1 MRRRLAPALLAPLLV
16 VTSCAIPTDETTT
29 PLDPDALPPAIVNT
43 TTTTTTTTIPTSTT
57 IAAPA
62 NTGDSLPAPST
73 TSTTTLPPTL
83 TAPVVIYYTIG
94 STDDV
99 RPLQR
104 ELAADPTLPE
114 LIAQLT
120 SPLPDV
126 AELGLRSS
134 VRPDLIESV
143 TVDRGTAT
151 VALTSLELDRI
162 SDTTL
167 RRAISQLVLTLT
179 SFRTPDQGAIGT
191 VRFETD
197 GEGFAVFVPAFGGQS
212 DPGEPLAFTDFAS
225 LIAGTSGSATTTTT
239 TPPTSTNPPT
249 TAA

>member
-1 MRRRLAPALLAPLLV
+1 MRCRLALAVLSPMLLLV
-16 VTSCAIPTDETTT
+16 ACAIPNDETAT
-29 PLDPDALPPAIVNT
+29 PLDPDGLPPAIVNT
-43 TTTTTTTTIPTSTT
+43 TTTTTTTTIPTTTTVAAPPVSSDGSTPTSSSTT
-57 IAAPA
+57 
-62 NTGDSLPAPST
+62 
-73 TSTTTLPPTL
+73 TSTLPPTL
-83 TAPVVIYYTIG
+83 TAPVVLYYTIG
-94 STDDV
+94 STDSV

-104 ELAADPTLPE
+104 ELAADPTLTE

-120 SPLPDV
+120 TPLPDV

-134 VRPDLIESV
+134 VRPNLIDNV
-143 TVDRGTAT
+143 TVDRGTAS
-151 VALTSLELDRI
+151 VALDPAELDRL

-197 GEGFAVFVPAFGGQS
+197 GEGFAVDVPAFGGQS

-225 LIAGTSGSATTTTT
+225 LVAGTSA
-239 TPPTSTNPPT
+239 PPT
-249 TAA
+249 TTQPTTSTDPVTTAA

>member
-1 MRRRLAPALLAPLLV
+1 MRVRTTLAAFGALALLVPG
-16 VTSCAIPTDETTT
+16 CAIPTDETTT
-29 PLDPDALPPAIVNT
+29 PLDPDALPPAIVDT
-43 TTTTTTTTIPTSTT
+43 TTTTTTTTVAPPPTTLPGESVPATT
-57 IAAPA
+57 
-62 NTGDSLPAPST
+62 T
-73 TSTTTLPPTL
+73 TTTTTLPPTL

-94 STDDV
+94 STDEV

-104 ELAADPTLPE
+104 ELAADPTLTE

-120 SPLPDV
+120 TPLPDV

-134 VRPDLIESV
+134 VRASLLESV

-151 VALTSLELDRI
+151 VALEPVELSRI

-197 GEGFAVFVPAFGGQS
+197 GEGFAVDVPAFGGQS
-212 DPGEPLAFTDFAS
+212 DPGEPLAFSDFAS
-225 LIAGTSGSATTTTT
+225 LIAGSSASTTTTT
-239 TPPTSTNPPT
+239 TEPPTTEPPT

>member
-1 MRRRLAPALLAPLLV
+1 
-16 VTSCAIPTDETTT
+16 
-29 PLDPDALPPAIVNT
+29 
-43 TTTTTTTTIPTSTT
+43 
-57 IAAPA
+57 
-62 NTGDSLPAPST
+62 
-73 TSTTTLPPTL
+73 L

-94 STDDV
+94 SSDDV

-104 ELAADPTLPE
+104 QLAADPTLTE
-114 LIAQLT
+114 LLGQLS

-126 AELGLRSS
+126 AALGLRTS
-134 VRPDLIESV
+134 VRPNLMESV

-151 VALTSLELDRI
+151 VALDSLELGRI

-212 DPGEPLAFTDFAS
+212 DPGEPLAFSDFAS
-225 LIAGTSGSATTTTT
+225 LIAGTSASTTTTL
-239 TPPTSTNPPT
+239 PPPPSTDPPT
-249 TAA
+249 TAS

>member
-1 MRRRLAPALLAPLLV
+1 MSTRLALCVAAPSLLLV
-16 VTSCAIPTDETTT
+16 ACAIPTDETTT
-29 PLDPDALPPAIVNT
+29 PLDPDGLPPAIVNT
-43 TTTTTTTTIPTSTT
+43 TTTTTTTTTT
-57 IAAPA
+57 IPQPPVS
-62 NTGDSLPAPST
+62 GDSSVAT
-73 TSTTTLPPTL
+73 TTSSTTTLPPTL
-83 TAPVVIYYTIG
+83 TAPVVLYYTIG
-94 STDDV
+94 STDAV

-104 ELAADPTLPE
+104 ELAADPTLTE
-114 LIAQLT
+114 LIAQLS

-151 VALTSLELDRI
+151 VALNPGELDRI
-162 SDTTL
+162 SDTPL

-197 GEGFAVFVPAFGGQS
+197 GEGFAVDVPAFGGQS

-225 LIAGTSGSATTTTT
+225 LVAGTSASTTTTT
-239 TPPTSTNPPT
+239 EPPTSTEPPT